1 MIDNQDLESYMS
13 EEELLDD
20 EDEADMSMLPQD
32 VRPLLRVPV
41 LGFFFFVPTVF
52 FFLPLLQELVNMIE
66 MLRTKLLAERRRN
79 LTQEMEI
86 RKEMGDAMI
95 QQIMESEELHA
106 YVSVSFFLLS
116 VIGLTTR

>member
-1 MIDNQDLESYMS
+1 
-13 EEELLDD
+13 
-20 EDEADMSMLPQD
+20 
-32 VRPLLRVPV
+32 
-41 LGFFFFVPTVF
+41 
-52 FFLPLLQELVNMIE
+52 MIE

-116 VIGLTTR
+116 VIGLTTRQSSLGEYNFQR